1 MFEALKWPNFCV
13 NVYLL
18 KSGHFVSRQWSS
30 ISHLFWKMNFN
41 PCRFRLDCNF
51 KSKFEIYILLI
62 SFVNLR
68 ELISYRIG
76 GFCKLLP
83 FPVKAF
89 AVFCPLPMH
98 YNKTKYF
105 ASWECI
111 RQCLMYSYF
120 FSKCG
125 RSTLYICLS
134 KSCCHR
140 VGSSSITSLILQS
153 QFLALIPLVV
163 NQ

>member
-120 FSKCG
+120 FLNVEDLLCIFAFLNHVVIGSVVV
-125 RSTLYICLS
+125 LL
-134 KSCCHR
+134 HR
-140 VGSSSITSLILQS
+140 WFCSLN
-153 QFLALIPLVV
+153 F
-163 NQ
+163 